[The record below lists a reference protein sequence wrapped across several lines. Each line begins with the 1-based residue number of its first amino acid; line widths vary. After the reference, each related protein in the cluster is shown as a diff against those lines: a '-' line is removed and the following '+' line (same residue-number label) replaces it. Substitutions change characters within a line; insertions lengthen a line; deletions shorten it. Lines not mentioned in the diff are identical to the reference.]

1 MTETMLMPVS
11 SASAPT
17 IARRV
22 LLDSAYA
29 VTAFVVAIPAF
40 ALVVT
45 GLAAGLG
52 TMVVAGLGL
61 AVLVVTA
68 YVARGF
74 AHVERLR
81 LGSMQLRGAHW
92 PTYLRAADGDST
104 PRRLLTPLRDVQTWL
119 DWLWCLVGIVTATF
133 AFAVAVAW
141 WAATLGGLSYWF
153 WERFIPRG
161 TDDTSL
167 AELIGLGSTRSAD
180 VALQTVIGLFALVTL
195 PLAVRLAAATQ
206 AAVSHTL
213 LCSRAR
219 MVGQLVRSE
228 ELRESTHRAEAASLR
243 KLERDIHDGP
253 QQRLIRLGMDLGR
266 ARQQLAADPERAAE
280 TLDAALTQTRQTV
293 EELRALS
300 RGIAPPLLVDRGLAV
315 AVREMADGQP
325 IPVHATVDLPSRMEE
340 VLETTAYF
348 VVAEALSNV
357 VKHSQATR
365 AEVALWL
372 EDGRLVVTVDDDGR
386 GGATVAPGRGLD
398 GLRERLAGVA
408 GDLVVASPDG
418 GPTRLRAEVPLR

>member
-1 MTETMLMPVS
+1 MLMPVS
-11 SASAPT
+11 STSSPT
-17 IARRV
+17 IARRA

-29 VTAFVVAIPAF
+29 LTAFVLAIPSF
-40 ALVVT
+40 GLVVA
-45 GLAAGLG
+45 GVAAGLG
-52 TMVVAGLGL
+52 TMVVAGVGL
-61 AVLVVTA
+61 MVLVVTA

-81 LGSMQLRGAHW
+81 LRSMQRVEAPF
-92 PTYLRAADGDST
+92 PTYLRPGRDDSKV
-104 PRRLLTPLRDVQTWL
+104 RALLTPLRDPQSWL
-119 DWLWCLVGIVTATF
+119 DVLWCLVGWVTATF
-133 AFAVAVAW
+133 AFAVAVTW

-153 WERFIPRG
+153 WERFVPRG

-167 AELIGLGSTRSAD
+167 ADLIGIGSTRTAD
-180 VALQTVIGLFALVTL
+180 VTLQTGIGLFALVTL

-219 MVGQLVRSE
+219 MVGRLVRSE

-253 QQRLIRLGMDLGR
+253 QQRLIRLGLDLGR
-266 ARQQLAADPERAAE
+266 ARQQLAADPERAGE
-280 TLDAALTQTRQTV
+280 TLDAALAQTRETV

-315 AVREMADGQP
+315 AVREMSDGQP
-325 IPVHATVDLPSRMEE
+325 IPVHVTVDLPPRMEE

-348 VVAEALSNV
+348 VVAEALTNV
-357 VKHSQATR
+357 AKHSQATH
-365 AEVALWL
+365 AEVTLRL

-386 GGATVAPGRGLD
+386 GGARVTPGRGLD
-398 GLRERLAGVA
+398 GLRERLAGVE
-408 GDLVVASPDG
+408 GDLMVASPGG